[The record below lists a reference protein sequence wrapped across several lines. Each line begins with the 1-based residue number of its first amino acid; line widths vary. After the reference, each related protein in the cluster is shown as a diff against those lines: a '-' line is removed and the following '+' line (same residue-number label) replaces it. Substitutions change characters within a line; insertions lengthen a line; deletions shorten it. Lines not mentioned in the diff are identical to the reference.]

1 VPETTIREAKMA
13 GQEGMGEKMKGAA
26 KEAMGKVTGD
36 ENKEREGEHQQMKAQ
51 KSQEAD
57 RAEDK
62 AAEKRRDEAA
72 HEDSQ
77 RTLGDR

>member
-1 VPETTIREAKMA
+1 
-13 GQEGMGEKMKGAA
+13 
-26 KEAMGKVTGD
+26 
-36 ENKEREGEHQQMKAQ
+36 MKAQ

-72 HEDSQ
+72 HEDTQ